1 MEILFIGILF
11 PVFALAYIVAPY
23 SKFGQIIKKPFIKF
37 ICHSASYMTFLSELR
52 ACDGKALTV
61 PLIRVSL
68 SLSLVSPVLLALA
81 SQRIET
87 NAFDI
92 FGVNS
97 QSSKTITKRGA
108 PPTLIELMVLAWV
121 IGLIWSEIKQLWA
134 LGLFDY
140 MSDAWNILDFITNS
154 LYVATITLRI
164 IAYLQVQKELAL
176 HTGTASLP
184 REDWVGFL
192 AELSVVHVRRR
203 IIIRIG

>member
-1 MEILFIGILF
+1 M
-11 PVFALAYIVAPY
+11 
-23 SKFGQIIKKPFIKF
+23 
-37 ICHSASYMTFLSELR
+37 
-52 ACDGKALTV
+52 
-61 PLIRVSL
+61 
-68 SLSLVSPVLLALA
+68 A

-97 QSSKTITKRGA
+97 SSKTITKRGA

-164 IAYLQVQKELAL
+164 IAYLQVQKE
-176 HTGTASLP
+176 
-184 REDWVGFL
+184 
-192 AELSVVHVRRR
+192 
-203 IIIRIG
+203 